1 MAKHSKNL
9 VGLDIDPSGITAA
22 QVSANGRLAVEH
34 AAVAELEPG
43 VIRDGEVADIEGLSE
58 ALRALWKQHRWLGK
72 HVRVGVANQKIVVR
86 VVELPPAVE
95 GKEMDAAVR
104 FQAEQH
110 IPMPL
115 DSTVLDYQSLGVVD
129 TPDGPRQRVV
139 VVAARRDMIERLL
152 VAVRGAGLRA
162 EGIDLSAFAMVRA
175 LAVAAAPAGAGE
187 GADGPDGPE
196 HVLYLSVGGLTNLAV
211 AQGTTC
217 LFTRSST
224 GGLELLAVELA
235 ERRRLTLEHA
245 RAWLQHVGLE
255 QPVDDVEGEQ
265 DIVLEARTVL
275 AEGVRRI
282 AADVRNTLD
291 FHRGQGAS
299 GAVSRAVLTGPASTV
314 PGFAAALESELGLPV
329 ADGALLATP
338 EGLDSARLT
347 VAAGLAVSEAVR

>member
-1 MAKHSKNL
+1 MTKRSKHL

-22 QVSANGRLAVEH
+22 QVSANGRLAVEQ
-34 AAVAELEPG
+34 AAVTELEPG
-43 VIRDGEVADIEGLSE
+43 VIRDGEVADVEGLSE

-72 HVRVGVANQKIVVR
+72 RVRVGVANQKIVVR
-86 VVELPPAVE
+86 VVDLPPLVD
-95 GKEMDAAVR
+95 GREMDAAVR

-115 DSTVLDYQSLGVVD
+115 DSTVLDYQSLDVVD
-129 TPDGPRQRVV
+129 TPEGPRQRVV

-152 VAVRGAGLRA
+152 LAVRGAGLRA

-175 LAVAAAPAGAGE
+175 LAVDDAAAAAGADDAE
-187 GADGPDGPE
+187 Q
-196 HVLYLSVGGLTNLAV
+196 VLYLSVGGLTNLAV

-245 RAWLQHVGLE
+245 RAWLQHVGLDH
-255 QPVDDVEGEQ
+255 PVGDIEGEQ

-299 GAVSRAVLTGPASTV
+299 GAVSRAILTGPASAV

-329 ADGALLATP
+329 ATGALVATP
-338 EGLDSARLT
+338 EGLESGRLT

>member
-1 MAKHSKNL
+1 MTKRTKHL

-22 QVSANGRLAVEH
+22 QVSASGRLAVEQ
-34 AAVAELEPG
+34 AAVTELEPG
-43 VIRDGEVADIEGLSE
+43 VIRDGEVADVEGLSD

-72 HVRVGVANQKIVVR
+72 RVRVGVANQKIVVR
-86 VVELPPAVE
+86 VVDLPPLVD

-115 DSTVLDYQSLGVVD
+115 DSTVLDYQSLDVVD
-129 TPDGPRQRVV
+129 TPEGPRRRVV

-152 VAVRGAGLRA
+152 LAVRGAGLRA

-175 LAVAAAPAGAGE
+175 LAAGEAPA
-187 GADGPDGPE
+187 ADAEDGPE
-196 HVLYLSVGGLTNLAV
+196 HVLYLSIGGLTNLAV

-245 RAWLQHVGLE
+245 RAWLQHVGLDH
-255 QPVDDVEGEQ
+255 PVDDIEGEQ
-265 DIVLEARTVL
+265 DIVLEARAVL

-291 FHRGQGAS
+291 FHRGQGGS
-299 GAVSRAVLTGPASTV
+299 GAVSRAVLTGPASAV

-329 ADGALLATP
+329 VTGSLVATP
-338 EGLDSARLT
+338 EGLESGRLT

>member
-1 MAKHSKNL
+1 MTKRTKHL

-22 QVSANGRLAVEH
+22 QVSANGHLAVEN

-43 VIRDGEVADIEGLSE
+43 VIRDGEVADAEGLSE

-72 HVRVGVANQKIVVR
+72 RVRVGVANQKIVVR
-86 VVELPPAVE
+86 VIDLPPLVD
-95 GKEMDAAVR
+95 GREMDAAVR

-115 DSTVLDYQSLGVVD
+115 DSTVLDYHSLDVVN
-129 TPDGPRQRVV
+129 TPEGPRQRVV

-152 VAVRGAGLRA
+152 LAVRGAGLRA

-175 LAVAAAPAGAGE
+175 LAADDVAAGAGDAE
-187 GADGPDGPE
+187 DGPD

-245 RAWLQHVGLE
+245 RAWLQHVGLDH
-255 QPVDDVEGEQ
+255 PVDDVEGEH

-291 FHRGQGAS
+291 FHRGQGGS
-299 GAVSRAVLTGPASTV
+299 GAVSRAVLTGPAAAV
-314 PGFAAALESELGLPV
+314 PGFATALESELGLPV
-329 ADGALLATP
+329 ATGAVVATP
-338 EGLDSARLT
+338 EGFESGRLT

>member
-1 MAKHSKNL
+1 MTKRTKHL

-22 QVSANGRLAVEH
+22 HVSANGHLAVEH
-34 AAVAELEPG
+34 AAVTELEPG
-43 VIRDGEVADIEGLSE
+43 VIRDGEVADVEGLSE

-72 HVRVGVANQKIVVR
+72 RVRVGVANQKIVVR
-86 VVELPPAVE
+86 VVDLPPLVDAR
-95 GKEMDAAVR
+95 EMDAAVR

-115 DSTVLDYQSLGVVD
+115 DSTVLDYQPLDVVD
-129 TPDGPRQRVV
+129 TPGGPRQRVV

-152 VAVRGAGLRA
+152 LAVRGAGLRA

-175 LAVAAAPAGAGE
+175 LAAADAPAGA
-187 GADGPDGPE
+187 ADTENGPE

-217 LFTRSST
+217 LFTRAST

-245 RAWLQHVGLE
+245 RAWLQHVGLDH
-255 QPVDDVEGEQ
+255 PVDDIEGER

-299 GAVSRAVLTGPASTV
+299 GAVSRAVLTGPASAV

-329 ADGALLATP
+329 VTGALVATP
-338 EGLDSARLT
+338 EGLESARLT

>member
-1 MAKHSKNL
+1 MTKRSKHL

-22 QVSANGRLAVEH
+22 QVSAHGRLAVEH

-43 VIRDGEVADIEGLSE
+43 VIRDGEVADVEGLSE
-58 ALRALWKQHRWLGK
+58 ALRILWKHHRRLGK
-72 HVRVGVANQKIVVR
+72 RVRVGVANQKIVVR
-86 VVELPPAVE
+86 VLDLPPLVD
-95 GKEMDAAVR
+95 KREMDAAVR

-115 DSTVLDYQSLGVVD
+115 ESTVLDYQTLGPVD

-152 VAVRGAGLRA
+152 LAVRGAGLRA

-175 LAVAAAPAGAGE
+175 LAEAGTSEGTAAGDAG
-187 GADGPDGPE
+187 DGPG

-235 ERRRLTLEHA
+235 ERRLLTLEHA
-245 RAWLQHVGLE
+245 RAWLEHVGLDH
-255 QPVDDVEGEQ
+255 PVGDIEGDRE
-265 DIVLEARTVL
+265 IVQEARTVL

-282 AADVRNTLD
+282 ASDVRNTLD
-291 FHRGQGAS
+291 FHRAQGDS
-299 GAVSRAVLTGPASTV
+299 GAVSRAVLTGPAAAV

-329 ADGALLATP
+329 ACGALEATP
-338 EGLDSARLT
+338 EGHEAGRLT